1 MKPFEKRR
9 NGGPW
14 DGSIGFRFGEVVSW
28 TRRFWGQYYFFE
40 YEWDAFCI
48 RVYKR
53 LYDPSIQDEV
63 YVLIHTFNNDIVHE
77 WSKRPDADNDRGV
90 TSGS

>member
-1 MKPFEKRR
+1 MKPFQKTR

-14 DGSIGFRFGEVVSW
+14 DGSIGFRCGEVISW
-28 TRRFWGQYYFFE
+28 TRRFWGEYYFFE

-53 LYDPSIQDEV
+53 QYSPEAQGEV
-63 YVLIHTFNNDIVHE
+63 LVLVHTFTNDIIHE
-77 WSKRPDADNDRGV
+77 WSKRPDADNNRG
-90 TSGS
+90 GRNG